1 MADSHAKMTQ
11 ATPLEVIISI
21 VTGLFAP
28 LLAIFLVV
36 QLVLGIQD
44 NHKPD
49 TTSEAAQQATI
60 DRIKP
65 VAQLVALDANAPK
78 VEKSGQEVYDAV
90 CTSCHAAGA
99 LGAPKFDNK
108 GDWGARIAQGYDTLV
123 KHAIE
128 GIRQMPPR
136 GGDGDLSD
144 VEVARAVAYMAN
156 SGGASFTAPE
166 AAAPA
171 VTADA
176 EAPAPAE
183 AAAPAAAAAP
193 TEAAAAAP
201 VAVAVPA
208 AAAPAKVA
216 AVAKADPAKGKAVY
230 TANCAVC
237 HAAGVAGAPKLNDK
251 AAWAPRLGQGFD
263 GLYKSALNGKNAMP
277 AKGGNPALPEA
288 DLANAVAYML
298 VEAGGKL

>member
-49 TTSEAAQQATI
+49 TSSEAAQQATV

-78 VEKSGQEVYDAV
+78 VERSGQEVYDAV

-108 GDWGARIAQGYDTLV
+108 GDWGPRIAQGYDTLV

-156 SGGASFTAPE
+156 SGGASL
-166 AAAPA
+166 
-171 VTADA
+171 
-176 EAPAPAE
+176 
-183 AAAPAAAAAP
+183 
-193 TEAAAAAP
+193 
-201 VAVAVPA
+201 VAV
-208 AAAPAKVA
+208 AAPAKVA

-237 HAAGVAGAPKLNDK
+237 HAAGVAGAPKLGDK

-288 DLANAVAYML
+288 DLANAVGYML